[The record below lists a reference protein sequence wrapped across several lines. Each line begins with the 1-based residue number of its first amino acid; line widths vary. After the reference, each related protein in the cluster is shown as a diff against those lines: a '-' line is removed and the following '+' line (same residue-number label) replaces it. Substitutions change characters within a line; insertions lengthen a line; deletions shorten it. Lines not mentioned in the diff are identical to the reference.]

1 MLIRVANEQARS
13 ASAQG
18 NARPSW
24 QQKFSLPLRKGSL
37 QEGQPVL
44 AVFQAVDSSWKS
56 ALGGSMVGGRD
67 LGTGSLDILSLLN
80 GSRGS
85 HVMDEWVEL
94 SPGGGALHVVVE
106 YEPVGMEPQVGDT
119 PKKKKKRRRMRCTL
133 CK

>member
-1 MLIRVANEQARS
+1 MANEQARS
-13 ASAQG
+13 AAAQG

-24 QQKFSLPLRKGSL
+24 QQRFALPLRKGTL

-56 ALGGSMVGGRD
+56 ALGGSIIGGRD

-85 HVMDEWVEL
+85 HVRPCL
-94 SPGGGALHVVVE
+94 RGL
-106 YEPVGMEPQVGDT
+106 
-119 PKKKKKRRRMRCTL
+119 RCRAIRSNAFMSTGNDRTAHPFSQPTYASMSTEN
-133 CK
+133 